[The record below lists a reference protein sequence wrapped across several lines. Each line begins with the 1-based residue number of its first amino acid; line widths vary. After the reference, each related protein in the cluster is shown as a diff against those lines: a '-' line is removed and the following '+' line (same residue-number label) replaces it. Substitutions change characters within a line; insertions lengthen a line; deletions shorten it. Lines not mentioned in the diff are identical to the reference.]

1 MRSASSMS
9 DVDTAGLQSALHSS
23 SATTLTHLCD
33 DSAAT
38 ASGASAAIA
47 GSADGDSPPPP
58 AAAAEAQAEAM
69 MAHLALGLDSHDEQF
84 ILGGQV
90 CALSVALPCRWAG
103 LGAAVACGFAGFE
116 QCLATVGPPPR
127 VSCVRMCARARSV
140 PAAVLFL
147 VKGSLKLRRGV
158 TGVWR
163 RV

>member
-9 DVDTAGLQSALHSS
+9 DVDTAGLQSVLHSS

-47 GSADGDSPPPP
+47 GSADGDSPPP
-58 AAAAEAQAEAM
+58 AATAAEAQAEAM

-90 CALSVALPCRWAG
+90 RCPCAPSVAPPCRWAG
-103 LGAAVACGFAGFE
+103 LGAAVACGFAGLE
-116 QCLATVGPPPR
+116 QCLATVGPPPG
-127 VSCVRMCARARSV
+127 
-140 PAAVLFL
+140 FH
-147 VKGSLKLRRGV
+147 G
-158 TGVWR
+158 
-163 RV
+163 